1 MTRKN
6 LPIHSILIL
15 LIILFSSLR
24 AYSQD
29 NLNTFVGQKIYSIN
43 AVSTSGITESDIER
57 ECGLRKGEIFSIPA
71 VRACIVSF
79 YQKGLFQDILV
90 EASEEGDGVRVQY
103 TFVEKIRV
111 GNIRIKGHDYF
122 SARRLKSAAG
132 LKRGNDLSKDGIA
145 GARNRILDLY
155 KGAGFFDASVE
166 VEGMPEG
173 KNQEAEIRIM
183 IDEGKRAKAADI
195 IFQGNMIRPA
205 EELAS
210 LMKLHKG
217 DYYSEREMD
226 QSIQALE
233 RHYIDK
239 GYLKILISPP
249 ELVYDEAKGEVLL
262 TLSIEAGPHV
272 DVLFEGAETMAPEA
286 LKKELLIW
294 KEKAFDSSVLDESAD
309 RLTQFYRNK
318 GYYFAAVTYRID
330 QSDDR
335 NLKIVF
341 QITEGI
347 PVTVREVGFSG
358 NHYFSTKVLKEY
370 LDIKKGKFLIEDV
383 LKEDIKEMTALYK
396 NSGFLEVKLAQ
407 DILFHEEDKTLGIR
421 ITVEEG
427 IQTFLT
433 RMEVSGNNTFSREE
447 IMGHSKS
454 REGHPYNESQVIDD
468 LYSIQSFYV
477 QKGYLYASVDLK
489 SRYSPD
495 KKEVM
500 IDYIITEDK
509 PVYIGETYVSGH
521 SVTREYVI
529 RRELLIKEGDLY
541 SYENIL
547 RSQRRLL
554 SLGIFKGIKLE
565 PMNPEVREY
574 RKDMSLKVE
583 EGYPGT
589 VEFGIGYGDVEK
601 MRGMF
606 EASYR
611 NLFGTGRQ
619 TTLRVEGS
627 SIEQKYSL
635 GYKEPWVLGYPMDA
649 RINMVDQIENKRS
662 FDRRTLGLS
671 TGIDK
676 SFSDYVK
683 GSLMYQY
690 EDIRL
695 SDVSAEAILT
705 PEDTGKV
712 GVATI
717 NPSMTIDFR
726 DDPFNPSRGTFSSI
740 ALREAARLI
749 GSRPQFAKVN
759 LQASL
764 FYPPVKRVVVAFS
777 ARGGIAWNF
786 GESKEVPIFE
796 RYFTGGRSTVRG
808 YDQER
813 LGIPGKTILF
823 DGTNWSP
830 TGGNMMV
837 VFNGEIRFPL
847 YKGLGMVAFVDS
859 GNVWRKME
867 EFEMSE
873 IRSTAGAGIRY
884 DTPVGPL
891 RLDVG
896 CKLDREVGEEQ
907 CLTHFTLGHAF

>member
-6 LPIHSILIL
+6 LQIEIIL
-15 LIILFSSLR
+15 LLLISLCYSLH
-24 AYSQD
+24 AYAQD
-29 NLNTFVGQKIYSIN
+29 NLNAFVGQKISSVH
-43 AVSTSGITESDIER
+43 AVSASGITGSDIER
-57 ECGLRKGEIFSIPA
+57 ECGLKKGVVFSLLA
-71 VRACIVSF
+71 VRGCIAQF
-79 YQKGLFQDILV
+79 YQKGLFQDILA

-103 TFVEKIRV
+103 TFIEKIRV
-111 GNIRIKGHDYF
+111 GKIRIKGHDFF
-122 SARRLKSAAG
+122 SARRLRSATG
-132 LKRGNDLSKDGIA
+132 LKRGDDLGKDGIV
-145 GARNRILDLY
+145 GARTRLLDLY
-155 KGAGFFDASVE
+155 KKNGFFDASAEIE
-166 VEGMPEG
+166 VLPED
-173 KNQEAEIRIM
+173 KDQQAEIRIM
-183 IDEGKRAKAADI
+183 IQEGKRAKVADI
-195 IFQGNMIRPA
+195 ILDGETLWSD
-205 EELAS
+205 EELAP

-217 DYYSEREMD
+217 DDYSEKDMD

-239 GYLKILISPP
+239 GYLKVLITPP
-249 ELVYDEAKGEVLL
+249 DLIYDETKGEALL
-262 TLSIEAGPHV
+262 TLAIEAGPHV
-272 DVLFEGAETMAPEA
+272 DVLFEGAEAMAPED

-294 KEKAFDSSVLDESAD
+294 KEKAFDSAVLDESAD
-309 RLTQFYRNK
+309 RLTQFYRDK
-318 GYYFAAVTYRID
+318 GYYFADVAYRID
-330 QSDDR
+330 KSGGR
-335 NLKIVF
+335 NLTIVF

-347 PVTVREVGFSG
+347 PVTVREVEFSG
-358 NHYFSTKVLKEY
+358 NHYFSTKVLNEY
-370 LDIKKGKFLIEDV
+370 LDVQEGEFLIEDV
-383 LKEDIKEMTALYK
+383 LNEDIKEMTALYK
-396 NSGFLEVKLAQ
+396 NSGFLEVKLTR
-407 DILFHEEDKTLGIR
+407 DSRFHEEDNTLGIR

-433 RMEVSGNNTFSREE
+433 GIEVSGNNAFGRDE
-447 IMGHSKS
+447 IVGRIKS
-454 REGHPYNESQVIDD
+454 GEGGPYNESQVIDD
-468 LYSIQSFYV
+468 LYSIQSYYV
-477 QKGYLYASVDLK
+477 QKGYLYATVELK

-495 KKEVM
+495 KKEVV
-500 IDYIITEDK
+500 ITYVIAEDQ
-509 PVYIGETYVSGH
+509 PVYIGETYVSGN
-521 SVTREYVI
+521 SVTKEYVI
-529 RRELLIKEGDLY
+529 RRELLVNEGDLY

-554 SLGIFKGIKLE
+554 SLRIFKGIKLE
-565 PMNPEVREY
+565 PVNPEVRDY

-589 VEFGIGYGDVEK
+589 VEFGIGYGDVERI
-601 MRGMF
+601 RGMF

-619 TTLRVEGS
+619 MTLRAEGS

-635 GYKEPWVLGYPMDA
+635 GYKEPWVLGYQMDG
-649 RINMVDQIENKRS
+649 RIDLVDQIEDKRS

-671 TGIDK
+671 AGLDK

-690 EDIRL
+690 EDVRL

-705 PEDTGKV
+705 PEDTGKIE
-712 GVATI
+712 VATI
-717 NPSMTIDFR
+717 NPSVTIDHR
-726 DDPFNPSRGTFSSI
+726 DDPFNPTKGMFYSLGV
-740 ALREAARLI
+740 REAARLM

-764 FYPPVKRVVVAFS
+764 FYPPVKKVVIALS
-777 ARGGIAWNF
+777 ARGGVAWNF

-813 LGIPGKTILF
+813 LGIPGETIVY
-823 DGTNWSP
+823 DGANWSP

-847 YKGLGMVAFVDS
+847 YKGLGMVVFVDS
-859 GNVWRKME
+859 GNVWRKID
-867 EFEMSE
+867 EFDASE

-884 DTPVGPL
+884 NTPVGPL

-896 CKLDREVGEEQ
+896 CKLDREVGEER

>member
-6 LPIHSILIL
+6 LQIQIILPL
-15 LIILFSSLR
+15 LIILCYSLH
-24 AYSQD
+24 AYAQD
-29 NLNTFVGQKIYSIN
+29 NLHAFVGQKISSVN
-43 AVSTSGITESDIER
+43 AVSTSGITESDIAR
-57 ECGLRKGEIFSIPA
+57 ECSLKKGEIFSIPA
-71 VRACIVSF
+71 VRACIALF

-90 EASEEGDGVRVQY
+90 EAFEERDGVRVQY

-111 GNIRIKGHDYF
+111 GNIRIKGSNYF
-122 SARRLKSAAG
+122 SVRRLRSVAG
-132 LKRGNDLSKDGIA
+132 LKSGDDLTADGIA
-145 GARNRILDLY
+145 RARSRILDLY

-166 VEGMPEG
+166 VESMPEG
-173 KNQEAEIRIM
+173 RNQEAEIQIT
-183 IDEGKRAKAADI
+183 INEGERARVADTL
-195 IFQGNMIRPA
+195 FQGDTIRPV
-205 EELAS
+205 EELMS
-210 LMKLHKG
+210 LMELQKG
-217 DYYSEREMD
+217 DDYSEKEMD

-239 GYLKILISPP
+239 GYLKVLISPP
-249 ELVYDEAKGEVLL
+249 DLVYDEAKGEVLL
-262 TLSIEAGPHV
+262 TLFIEAGPHV
-272 DVLFEGAETMAPEA
+272 DVLFEGAKAMAPEA

-309 RLTQFYRNK
+309 RLTQFYREK
-318 GYYFAAVTYRID
+318 GYHFAAVTYRID
-330 QSDDR
+330 KPDDR
-335 NLKIVF
+335 NIRIVF

-347 PVTVREVGFSG
+347 PVTVREVGVSG
-358 NHYFSTKVLKEY
+358 NYYFSTKVLMEY
-370 LDIKKGKFLIEDV
+370 LDIKEGKFLIEDV

-427 IQTFLT
+427 PQTFLT
-433 RMEVSGNNTFSREE
+433 GVEVSGNDTFTREE
-447 IMGHSKS
+447 IIGHIKS
-454 REGHPYNESQVIDD
+454 REGHPYNESQIIDD
-468 LYSIQSFYV
+468 LYSIQSLYV
-477 QKGYLYASVDLK
+477 RKGHLYASVDLK
-489 SRYSPD
+489 STYSGD
-495 KKEVM
+495 KREVM

-554 SLGIFKGIKLE
+554 SLRIFKGVLLE
-565 PMNPEVREY
+565 PMNPEVRDY

-589 VEFGIGYGDVEK
+589 VEFGIGYGDVER

-619 TTLRVEGS
+619 VTLRAEGS

-635 GYKEPWVLGYPMDA
+635 GYKEPWILGYQMDG
-649 RINMVDQIENKRS
+649 RINLVDQIEDKRS

-671 TGIDK
+671 AGVDK

-690 EDIRL
+690 EDVRL

-705 PEDTGKV
+705 PEDTGKTE
-712 GVATI
+712 VATI
-717 NPSMTIDFR
+717 NPSVTIDHR
-726 DDPFNPSRGTFSSI
+726 DDPFNPSIGAFYSI
-740 ALREAARLI
+740 GLREAARLI
-749 GSRPQFAKVN
+749 GSKPQFAKVN
-759 LQASL
+759 LQTSL
-764 FYPPVKRVVVAFS
+764 FYPPVRRIVLAFS

-786 GESKEVPIFE
+786 GKSTEVPIFE
-796 RYFTGGRSTVRG
+796 RYFTGGRNTVRG

-823 DGTNWSP
+823 DGSNWSP

-867 EFEMSE
+867 EFDISE
-873 IRSTAGAGIRY
+873 LRSTAGAGIRY

-896 CKLDREVGEEQ
+896 CKLDKEAGEEQ

>member
-1 MTRKN
+1 
-6 LPIHSILIL
+6 
-15 LIILFSSLR
+15 
-24 AYSQD
+24 
-29 NLNTFVGQKIYSIN
+29 
-43 AVSTSGITESDIER
+43 
-57 ECGLRKGEIFSIPA
+57 
-71 VRACIVSF
+71 
-79 YQKGLFQDILV
+79 
-90 EASEEGDGVRVQY
+90 
-103 TFVEKIRV
+103 
-111 GNIRIKGHDYF
+111 
-122 SARRLKSAAG
+122 
-132 LKRGNDLSKDGIA
+132 
-145 GARNRILDLY
+145 
-155 KGAGFFDASVE
+155 
-166 VEGMPEG
+166 
-173 KNQEAEIRIM
+173 
-183 IDEGKRAKAADI
+183 
-195 IFQGNMIRPA
+195 
-205 EELAS
+205 
-210 LMKLHKG
+210 MKLHKG

-239 GYLKILISPP
+239 GYLKILIRPP

-309 RLTQFYRNK
+309 RLTQFYRSR
-318 GYYFAAVTYRID
+318 GYHFAAITYRID
-330 QSDDR
+330 KSNDR
-335 NLKIVF
+335 NLRIVF
-341 QITEGI
+341 KITEGI
-347 PVTVREVGFSG
+347 PVTVREVEFIG
-358 NHYFSTKVLKEY
+358 NHYFSSKVLKEY
-370 LDIKKGKFLIEDV
+370 LDIKAGGVLIEDV
-383 LKEDIKEMTALYK
+383 LKEDIKEMTTLYK
-396 NSGFLEVKLAQ
+396 NSGFLEIKLAP
-407 DILFHEEDKTLGIR
+407 DILFHEGDKTLGIR

-427 IQTFLT
+427 IQTFLA

-500 IDYIITEDK
+500 IDYVITEDK

-635 GYKEPWVLGYPMDA
+635 GYKEPWVLGYQMDA

-662 FDRRTLGLS
+662 FDRRTLGFS

-690 EDIRL
+690 EDVRL

-712 GVATI
+712 EVATI
-717 NPSMTIDFR
+717 NPSITIDRR

-740 ALREAARLI
+740 AFREAA
-749 GSRPQFAKVN
+749 
-759 LQASL
+759 
-764 FYPPVKRVVVAFS
+764 
-777 ARGGIAWNF
+777 
-786 GESKEVPIFE
+786 
-796 RYFTGGRSTVRG
+796 
-808 YDQER
+808 
-813 LGIPGKTILF
+813 
-823 DGTNWSP
+823 
-830 TGGNMMV
+830 
-837 VFNGEIRFPL
+837 
-847 YKGLGMVAFVDS
+847 
-859 GNVWRKME
+859 
-867 EFEMSE
+867 
-873 IRSTAGAGIRY
+873 
-884 DTPVGPL
+884 
-891 RLDVG
+891 
-896 CKLDREVGEEQ
+896 
-907 CLTHFTLGHAF
+907 

>member
-6 LPIHSILIL
+6 LPIHSILPL
-15 LIILFSSLR
+15 LMILFSSR
-24 AYSQD
+24 SAYSQD
-29 NLNTFVGQKIYSIN
+29 NLSTFVGQKIYSIK

-57 ECGLRKGEIFSIPA
+57 ECGLKRGEIFTIPA
-71 VRACIVSF
+71 VRGCIALF
-79 YQKGLFQDILV
+79 YQKGLFQDILAEV
-90 EASEEGDGVRVQY
+90 SEEGDGVRVQY

-111 GNIRIKGHDYF
+111 GNMRIKGHDYF
-122 SARRLKSAAG
+122 SVRRLKSAAG
-132 LKRGNDLSKDGIA
+132 LKRGDDLSKDSIA
-145 GARNRILDLY
+145 RARNRILDLY

-166 VEGMPEG
+166 VEDVPEG
-173 KNQEAEIRIM
+173 KNQEAEIRIT
-183 IDEGKRAKAADI
+183 IDEGKRAKITDI
-195 IFQGNMIRPA
+195 ILEGDVVWPA
-205 EELAS
+205 EELVS

-233 RHYIDK
+233 RHYFDK
-239 GYLKILISPP
+239 GFLRVLVIPP

-272 DVLFEGAETMAPEA
+272 DVLFEGAKAMAPEA

-309 RLTQFYRNK
+309 RLTQFYREK
-318 GYYFAAVTYRID
+318 GYHFAAVAYRID
-330 QSDDR
+330 QSDAR

-347 PVTVREVGFSG
+347 PVTIREVDFIG

-370 LDIKKGKFLIEDV
+370 LDIKEGKFLVEEV
-383 LKEDIKEMTALYK
+383 LKEDIKEMTTLYK
-396 NSGFLEVKLAQ
+396 NSGFLEIKLVP
-407 DILFHEEDKTLGIR
+407 DVLFYEEDKTLGIR

-433 RMEVSGNNTFSREE
+433 GIEVSGNNTFSREE
-447 IMGHSKS
+447 IIGHIKS
-454 REGHPYNESQVIDD
+454 REGNPYNESQIIDD
-468 LYSIQSFYV
+468 FYSIQSFYV

-489 SRYSPD
+489 SRYSDD

-500 IDYIITEDK
+500 IDFIITEDK

-521 SVTREYVI
+521 SVTKEYVI

-554 SLGIFKGIKLE
+554 SLRIFKGVLLE
-565 PMNPEVREY
+565 PMNPEVRDY

-589 VEFGIGYGDVEK
+589 VEFGIGYGDVER

-619 TTLRVEGS
+619 VTLRAEGS

-635 GYKEPWVLGYPMDA
+635 GYKEPWILGYQMDG
-649 RINMVDQIENKRS
+649 RINLVDQIEDKRS

-671 TGIDK
+671 AGLDK

-690 EDIRL
+690 EDVRL

-705 PEDTGKV
+705 PEDTGKTA
-712 GVATI
+712 VATM
-717 NPSMTIDFR
+717 NPSVTIDHR
-726 DDPFNPSRGTFSSI
+726 DDPFNPSRGAFYSI
-740 ALREAARLI
+740 GVREAARLI

-759 LQASL
+759 LQTSL
-764 FYPPVKRVVVAFS
+764 FYPPVKRVVLAFS

-786 GESKEVPIFE
+786 GESTEVPIFE
-796 RYFTGGRSTVRG
+796 RYFTGGRNTVRG

-823 DGTNWSP
+823 DGSNWSP

-859 GNVWRKME
+859 GNVWRKIE
-867 EFEMSE
+867 EFDISE

-896 CKLDREVGEEQ
+896 CKMDREAGEEK

>member
-1 MTRKN
+1 MLSSDSSLDKLTRKN
-6 LPIHSILIL
+6 FPIHIILTL
-15 LIILFSSLR
+15 LIILFSSLH

-29 NLNTFVGQKIYSIN
+29 NLNTFVGQKIYSIK
-43 AVSTSGITESDIER
+43 AVSTSGITESDIEK

-71 VRACIVSF
+71 IRTCIALF

-90 EASEEGDGVRVQY
+90 EASEEGGGVRVQY

-111 GNIRIKGHDYF
+111 GDIRIKGHDYF
-122 SARRLKSAAG
+122 SARRLKSVAG
-132 LKRGNDLSKDGIA
+132 LKRGNGLSKDGIS

-173 KNQEAEIRIM
+173 RNQEAEIRIM
-183 IDEGKRAKAADI
+183 IHEGKRAKAADI
-195 IFQGNMIRPA
+195 IFQGNAIQPV

-239 GYLKILISPP
+239 GYLKILIRPP

-309 RLTQFYRNK
+309 RLTQFYRSR
-318 GYYFAAVTYRID
+318 GYHFAAITYRID
-330 QSDDR
+330 KSNDR
-335 NLKIVF
+335 NLRIVF
-341 QITEGI
+341 KITEGI
-347 PVTVREVGFSG
+347 PVTVREVEFIG
-358 NHYFSTKVLKEY
+358 NHYFSSKVLKEY
-370 LDIKKGKFLIEDV
+370 LDIKAGGVLIEDV
-383 LKEDIKEMTALYK
+383 LKEDIKEMTTLYK
-396 NSGFLEVKLAQ
+396 NSGFLEIKLAP
-407 DILFHEEDKTLGIR
+407 DILFHEGDKTLGIR

-427 IQTFLT
+427 IQTFLA

-500 IDYIITEDK
+500 IDYVITEDK

-635 GYKEPWVLGYPMDA
+635 G
-649 RINMVDQIENKRS
+649 
-662 FDRRTLGLS
+662 
-671 TGIDK
+671 
-676 SFSDYVK
+676 
-683 GSLMYQY
+683 
-690 EDIRL
+690 
-695 SDVSAEAILT
+695 
-705 PEDTGKV
+705 
-712 GVATI
+712 
-717 NPSMTIDFR
+717 
-726 DDPFNPSRGTFSSI
+726 
-740 ALREAARLI
+740 
-749 GSRPQFAKVN
+749 
-759 LQASL
+759 
-764 FYPPVKRVVVAFS
+764 
-777 ARGGIAWNF
+777 
-786 GESKEVPIFE
+786 
-796 RYFTGGRSTVRG
+796 
-808 YDQER
+808 
-813 LGIPGKTILF
+813 
-823 DGTNWSP
+823 
-830 TGGNMMV
+830 
-837 VFNGEIRFPL
+837 
-847 YKGLGMVAFVDS
+847 
-859 GNVWRKME
+859 
-867 EFEMSE
+867 
-873 IRSTAGAGIRY
+873 
-884 DTPVGPL
+884 
-891 RLDVG
+891 
-896 CKLDREVGEEQ
+896 
-907 CLTHFTLGHAF
+907 